1 LQIVN
6 YKLCFATNFAK
17 LAILQTSLQTL
28 VGGFASNLRAEKIL
42 QKNNG
47 GHEVSDRIDR
57 VFFAGDSFDRS
68 VKYDI
73 PAMECDKS
81 KVKFNASPQN
91 IYLNNQSLDSYIT
104 NVATTVSSSA
114 DCYLDNRLSTL
125 ESKTNMLESKVSSHN
140 VTTIDTIGE
149 ITSYLS
155 ANDNAITSATSAIDE
170 LRLKFEEIADKLEG
184 LSKTEKKK
192 LAGHSPEWYKCKR
205 ELKTRR
211 KNEFKI
217 EELLTI

>member
-1 LQIVN
+1 M
-6 YKLCFATNFAK
+6 
-17 LAILQTSLQTL
+17 
-28 VGGFASNLRAEKIL
+28 
-42 QKNNG
+42 
-47 GHEVSDRIDR
+47 SDRIDK

-68 VKYDI
+68 VQYAV

-91 IYLNNQSLDSYIT
+91 IYINNQSLDNYIK
-104 NVATTVSSSA
+104 NVATTVSSNA
-114 DCYLDNRLSTL
+114 DYRLDGKLSTL
-125 ESKTNMLESKVSSHN
+125 ESRTNMLESKVANN
-140 VTTIDTIGE
+140 VATIDTIGE

-155 ANDNAITSATSAIDE
+155 ANDNAITSATSTISE
-170 LRLKFEEIADKLEG
+170 LEQALKNIADKFESLT
-184 LSKTEKKK
+184 KVEKKK
-192 LAGHSPEWYKCKR
+192 LAGYTPEWYKCKR

>member
-1 LQIVN
+1 MQIVN

-28 VGGFASNLRAEKIL
+28 VGGEASNLRAEKIL
-42 QKNNG
+42 QKNDG
-47 GHEVSDRIDR
+47 GHEVSDKIDK

-68 VKYDI
+68 IQYAV
-73 PAMECDKS
+73 PAMECERS

-91 IYLNNQSLDSYIT
+91 IYLNNQSLDNYIT
-104 NVATTVSSSA
+104 NVATTVSNSA
-114 DCYLDNRLSTL
+114 DCRLDSKLSTL
-125 ESKTNMLESKVSSHN
+125 ESRTNMLENKVANN
-140 VTTIDTIGE
+140 VATIDTIGE

-155 ANDNAITSATSAIDE
+155 ANDNAITSVTSTISE
-170 LRLKFEEIADKLEG
+170 LEQAFKRMADRFESLTKV
-184 LSKTEKKK
+184 EKKK
-192 LAGHSPEWYKCKR
+192 LAGYTPEWYKCRR
-205 ELKTRR
+205 ELRTRR